1 MKDTYKAAIDTF
13 KSVFDST
20 SKNLDDSA
28 TLRDKRGS
36 IMGDEAFD
44 IINNPLL
51 SL

>member
-13 KSVFDST
+13 KSVFDSA